1 LIAVGSE
8 RGHYS
13 GVADMRGVPVK
24 ALLTLA
30 VLLAFASPL
39 LAQSADR
46 FPRPEFS
53 NGHKEPSN
61 QPLPWQLP
69 RAVGMEWFDVFVLI
83 AALSAAAYFSLK
95 RVSRKAIFIL
105 SVGAVLYFGFY
116 REGCVCPIGAI
127 QNVAQGIGGSA
138 YGSGAP
144 YVLPLTVVLFFLLPL
159 IFALF
164 FGRVFCASV
173 CPLGAAQEM
182 VIIKPIK
189 VPKGVKHF
197 LSLIPYVYLG
207 TAVLFAYIGADYI
220 ICKYDPF
227 IGFFRMGANFG
238 LFLFSGAVLVIGT
251 VVARPYCRFM
261 CPYSILLKWTSVL
274 SKWHLKTTPTECIQ
288 CRLCEDSCPFDHLH
302 KPTVEKEPEPRS
314 TSVRRVALL
323 LALTPVIIAAG
334 IGLGVLASPVL
345 ARAHFTVKLAERVQL
360 EKLKLVSDT
369 TEESRAFYETSVTP
383 EQLFANGQRIKNKVR
398 NGAGILGAFIGLVVS
413 CKLLALSIR
422 RKRTD
427 YEPNRGDCYS
437 CARCSDACSV
447 GRVPGVPVGTMRT
460 SPVVLKFQSQ
470 VAQGS
475 GSERAG

>member
-1 LIAVGSE
+1 MNGMAS
-8 RGHYS
+8 R
-13 GVADMRGVPVK
+13 M
-24 ALLTLA
+24 
-30 VLLAFASPL
+30 LLAGAMVLYFASPL

-46 FPRPEFS
+46 FPRPEFQS
-53 NGHKEPSN
+53 NYKEPDN
-61 QPLPWQLP
+61 KPLQKQLP
-69 RAVGMEWFDVFVLI
+69 RSVIMEWVDVGVLLL
-83 AALSAAAYFSLK
+83 ALSAAAYYSLK

-116 REGCVCPIGAI
+116 REGCVCPIGSI
-127 QNVAQGIGGSA
+127 QNVAQGIGGSS
-138 YGSGAP
+138 YGFSQQA

-159 IFALF
+159 LFALF

-207 TAVLFAYIGADYI
+207 TAVLFAYVGADYI
-220 ICKYDPF
+220 ICKFDPF

-238 LFLFSGAVLVIGT
+238 MFLFSGAILAIGT

-288 CRLCEDSCPFDHLH
+288 CRLCEESCPFDHLH
-302 KPTVEKEPEPRS
+302 KPTVEKEPETRS
-314 TSVRRVALL
+314 ASVKRVALL
-323 LALTPVIIAAG
+323 LALTPVIIGAG
-334 IGLGVLASPVL
+334 IGLGLFVAPVL
-345 ARAHFTVKLAERVQL
+345 SRAHFTVRLAERVAL
-360 EKLKLVSDT
+360 EKAKLVEGT
-369 TEESRAFYETSVTP
+369 TEESRAFYETSTTF
-383 EQLFANGQRIKNKVR
+383 EQLMERGQLVKNKLR
-398 NGAGILGAFIGLVVS
+398 NGAGVLGAFIGLVVC
-413 CKLLALSIR
+413 CKLLALSIQ

-447 GRVPGVPVGTMRT
+447 GKVPGVPVGTMRT

-470 VAQGS
+470 IAQVN
-475 GSERAG
+475 GSERSG

>member
-1 LIAVGSE
+1 MNGILAKSLLVLAMGL
-8 RGHYS
+8 
-13 GVADMRGVPVK
+13 
-24 ALLTLA
+24 AL
-30 VLLAFASPL
+30 ASPL

-53 NGHKEPSN
+53 NGYKEPSVT
-61 QPLPWQLP
+61 QPTP
-69 RAVGMEWFDVFVLI
+69 RSVIMEWVDVGVLI
-83 AALSAAAYFSLK
+83 LALSAAAYYSLK
-95 RVSRKAIFIL
+95 KVSRKAIIIL
-105 SVGAVLYFGFY
+105 SVAAVLYFGFY
-116 REGCVCPIGAI
+116 REGCVCPIGSI
-127 QNVAQGIGGSA
+127 QNVAQGIGASA
-138 YGSGAP
+138 YGYGQP

-159 IFALF
+159 VFALF

-207 TAVLFAYIGADYI
+207 TGVLFAYVGADYI
-220 ICKYDPF
+220 ICKFDPF

-238 LFLFSGAVLVIGT
+238 MFLFSGAILVIGT

-314 TSVRRVALL
+314 ASIRRVAVL
-323 LALTPVIIAAG
+323 LALTPVIIGAG
-334 IGLGVLASPVL
+334 IGLGLLVSPVMS
-345 ARAHFTVKLAERVQL
+345 RAHFTVKLAERVAL
-360 EKLKLVSDT
+360 EKAGVVKDQ
-369 TEESRAFYETSVTP
+369 TEETKAFYESSTTQ
-383 EQLFANGQRIKNKVR
+383 EQLFAHAQRLKDKFR
-398 NGAGILGAFIGLVVS
+398 NGSGALGAFIGLVVS

-447 GRVPGVPVGTMRT
+447 GKVPGVPVGTMRT
-460 SPVVLKFQSQ
+460 SPVVLKFGSQ
-470 VAQGS
+470 VAQVNS
-475 GSERAG
+475 SERSG

>member
-1 LIAVGSE
+1 N
-8 RGHYS
+8 
-13 GVADMRGVPVK
+13 GVAK
-24 ALLTLA
+24 A
-30 VLLAFASPL
+30 VLAGAMVLAFASPL

-46 FPRPEFS
+46 FPRPEFQS
-53 NGHKEPSN
+53 NYKEPKN
-61 QPLPWQLP
+61 DPTQTQLP
-69 RAVGMEWFDVFVLI
+69 RTVVMEWVDVFVLL
-83 AALSAAAYFSLK
+83 AALSAAAYYSLK

-116 REGCVCPIGAI
+116 REGCVCPIGSI
-127 QNVAQGIGGSA
+127 QNVAQGIGAVS
-138 YGSGAP
+138 YGFNDKP

-159 IFALF
+159 IFSLF

-207 TAVLFAYIGADYI
+207 TGVLFAYVGADYI

-238 LFLFSGAVLVIGT
+238 MFLFSGAILLIGT

-274 SKWHLKTTPTECIQ
+274 SRWHLKTTPTECIQ

-302 KPTVEKEPEPRS
+302 KPTVDKEPEPRS
-314 TSVRRVALL
+314 ESIKRLALL
-323 LALTPVIIAAG
+323 LGLTPIIIGAG
-334 IGLGVLASPVL
+334 IGLGLVASPVL
-345 ARAHFTVKLAERVQL
+345 SRAHFTVRLAERVAL
-360 EKLKLVSDT
+360 ETAKLVEGTS
-369 TEESRAFYETSVTP
+369 EESAAFYETNTTV
-383 EQLFANGQRIKNKVR
+383 EQLMAKGQVIKDKFR
-398 NGAGILGAFIGLVVS
+398 MGSGILGAFIGLVVC
-413 CKLLALSIR
+413 CKLLALSIQ

-447 GRVPGVPVGTMRT
+447 GKVPGVPVGSMRVT
-460 SPVVLKFQSQ
+460 PVVLKFQSQ
-470 VAQGS
+470 VAQK
-475 GSERAG
+475 

>member
-1 LIAVGSE
+1 MN
-8 RGHYS
+8 
-13 GVADMRGVPVK
+13 GVAK
-24 ALLTLA
+24 A
-30 VLLAFASPL
+30 VLAGAMVLAFVSPL

-46 FPRPEFS
+46 FPRPEFQS
-53 NGHKEPSN
+53 SYQEPSN
-61 QPLPWQLP
+61 SKDKKAP
-69 RAVGMEWFDVFVLI
+69 RTVIMEWVDVGVLL
-83 AALSAAAYFSLK
+83 AALSAAAYYSLK

-116 REGCVCPIGAI
+116 REGCVCPIGSI
-127 QNVAQGIGGSA
+127 QNVAQGIGGSS
-138 YGSGAP
+138 YGFSEKP

-159 IFALF
+159 IFSLF

-207 TAVLFAYIGADYI
+207 TGVMLAYVGADYI

-238 LFLFSGAVLVIGT
+238 MFLFSGAILAIGT

-302 KPTVEKEPEPRS
+302 KPTVEKEQEPRS
-314 TSVRRVALL
+314 QSIKR
-323 LALTPVIIAAG
+323 LAIILAATPLIIGAG
-334 IGLGVLASPVL
+334 IGVGLLVSPVL
-345 ARAHFTVKLAERVQL
+345 SRAHFTVQLAERVAL
-360 EKLKLVSDT
+360 ENAKLVEKGS
-369 TEESRAFYETSVTP
+369 TEETRAFYETNTTFD
-383 EQLFANGQRIKNKVR
+383 QLMEKGRLVKAKIR
-398 NGAGILGAFIGLVVS
+398 NGSGVLGAFIGLVIC
-413 CKLLALSIR
+413 CKLLALSIQ

-427 YEPNRGDCYS
+427 YEPDRGDCYS

-447 GRVPGVPVGTMRT
+447 GKVPGVPVGSMRVT
-460 SPVVLKFQSQ
+460 PVVLKFQSQ
-470 VAQGS
+470 VAQK
-475 GSERAG
+475 

>member
-1 LIAVGSE
+1 
-8 RGHYS
+8 
-13 GVADMRGVPVK
+13 MNGVPANTVLVLAIVL
-24 ALLTLA
+24 AL
-30 VLLAFASPL
+30 VSPAL
-39 LAQSADR
+39 SQSADR
-46 FPRPEFS
+46 FPRPEFAS
-53 NGHKEPSN
+53 GYKEPTVT
-61 QPLPWQLP
+61 QPTP
-69 RAVGMEWFDVFVLI
+69 RSVIMEWVDVGILI
-83 AALSAAAYFSLK
+83 LALSAAAYYSLK
-95 RVSRKAIFIL
+95 KVSRKAIFIL

-116 REGCVCPIGAI
+116 REGCVCPIGSI
-127 QNVAQGIGGSA
+127 QNVAQGIGASA
-138 YGSGAP
+138 YGYGQP

-207 TAVLFAYIGADYI
+207 TGVLFAYVGADYI

-238 LFLFSGAVLVIGT
+238 MFLFSGAILVIGT

-314 TSVRRVALL
+314 ASSGASRCAGRDAADHRR
-323 LALTPVIIAAG
+323 G
-334 IGLGVLASPVL
+334 IGLGLLGV
-345 ARAHFTVKLAERVQL
+345 ARHVARPLHGEARRAGAL
-360 EKLKLVSDT
+360 EKAARSGHD
-369 TEESRAFYETSVTP
+369 RGDPAFTQSSTKSED
-383 EQLFANGQRIKNKVR
+383 LFAHAQRLKDKIR
-398 NGAGILGAFIGLVVS
+398 NGSGVLGAFIGLVVS

-447 GRVPGVPVGTMRT
+447 GKVPGVPVGTMRT
-460 SPVVLKFQSQ
+460 SPVVLKFGSQ
-470 VAQGS
+470 IAQVNS
-475 GSERAG
+475 SERSG